1 MTVRA
6 VIRPAFI
13 APALCLLYALT
24 LVLLANDPF
33 VLVTVGEAFAPPE
46 LRDHSYSPAGYD
58 GQFTYYLARYG
69 LDARPYLD
77 VPAYRAQ
84 RILLPFVA
92 RLLSSGEPATL
103 IWLLLCLNA
112 GGLALGTYCLERLL
126 EGRLASRWFALSA
139 ALSLGMFGGV
149 RMATTEPF
157 AYGLAVAGLYLADR
171 RHWWSAGAMF
181 AFAAL
186 ARETTLL
193 FPVAFTVA
201 LFVSRVPPNIAGA
214 ARMLLPSCVTFLVW
228 QVALYKT
235 YGTFGV
241 GSGGADTTGF
251 EWVPFGGYV
260 RPIWESLARG
270 DAAAATAVASL
281 MGAFVVY
288 PAIWS
293 LRQIGGRL
301 RQVGAWS
308 LAEWLLLL
316 HVLVISLAPASTF
329 AEPLGMLRLITGFQ
343 IAVVLVAAEHRRS
356 HALRYSLLWGCTTIV
371 LVTADLHS
379 VLR

>member
-1 MTVRA
+1 M
-6 VIRPAFI
+6 
-13 APALCLLYALT
+13 LT
-24 LVLLANDPF
+24 KDAF
-33 VLVTVGEAFAPPE
+33 VLVTVGEVFAPPE
-46 LRDHSYSPAGYD
+46 LRDHSYSPSGYD

-92 RLLSSGEPATL
+92 RFLSVGEPATL
-103 IWLLLCLNA
+103 IWLLLLLNA

-126 EGRLASRWFALSA
+126 ASRLASPWFALSV

-149 RMATTEPF
+149 RMMTTEPL

-171 RHWWSAGAMF
+171 RHWGSAGATF
-181 AFAAL
+181 AFAVL

-193 FPVAFTVA
+193 FPVSCAFT
-201 LFVSRVPPNIAGA
+201 LFVGRGRRQIGGA
-214 ARMLLPSCVTFLVW
+214 ARMLLLPCVAFLLW
-228 QVALYKT
+228 QVVLYRT
-235 YGTFGV
+235 YGAFGV
-241 GSGGADTTGF
+241 GSGGTDTTGF
-251 EWVPFGGYV
+251 ELVPFGGYV
-260 RPIWESLARG
+260 RPIWESVARG
-270 DAAAATAVASL
+270 DVAAATAVAAL

-288 PAIWS
+288 PVVWS
-293 LRQIGGRL
+293 LRQIAGRL
-301 RQVGAWS
+301 RQVRGWS
-308 LAEWLLLL
+308 LAEWLLLV
-316 HVLVISLAPASTF
+316 HVLVICLAPASTF

-343 IAVVLVAAEHRRS
+343 IAVVLVAAERQLT
-356 HALRYSLLWGCTTIV
+356 HALRYSLLWACTIIV